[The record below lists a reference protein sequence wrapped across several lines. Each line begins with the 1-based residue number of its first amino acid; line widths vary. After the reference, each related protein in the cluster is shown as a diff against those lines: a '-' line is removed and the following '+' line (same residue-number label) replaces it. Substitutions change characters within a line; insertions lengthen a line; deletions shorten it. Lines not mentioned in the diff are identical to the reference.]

1 MINAERQEQPRED
14 TRPDQ
19 NSPAASDVA
28 EPQQDDPSQ
37 TDAFEEEGA
46 GLAAKE

>member
-19 NSPAASDVA
+19 ISSAASHA
-28 EPQQDDPSQ
+28 AGPQQDDPSQ